1 MKKLLMIGLL
11 IFVGAKG
18 FAQSG
23 ETIREEK
30 ASEWVKVGPIEKET
44 TSKPATRKKTVSKK
58 TESNEKP
65 AQTTE
70 QDVFD
75 QTNRQVK
82 RFKKSKTN

>member
-1 MKKLLMIGLL
+1 MICLFGFL
-11 IFVGAKG
+11 GAKAL
-18 FAQSG
+18 AQSG
-23 ETIREEK
+23 ELMREEK

-44 TSKPATRKKTVSKK
+44 TSAPAAKKKTTSKK
-58 TESNEKP
+58 SESKP
-65 AQTTE
+65 TQAT

>member
-1 MKKLLMIGLL
+1 MKRLVMICLFGFLA
-11 IFVGAKG
+11 GKS
-18 FAQSG
+18 FAQGG

-44 TSKPATRKKTVSKK
+44 TNAPSAKKKTPVKK
-58 TESNEKP
+58 TEQKEKA
-65 AQTTE
+65 AQATE
-70 QDVFD
+70 DVFD

>member
-1 MKKLLMIGLL
+1 MKRVVMICLFGFL
-11 IFVGAKG
+11 GAKC
-18 FAQSG
+18 FAQAG

-44 TSKPATRKKTVSKK
+44 TNAPSAKKKTAVKK
-58 TESNEKP
+58 TEQKEKA
-65 AQTTE
+65 AQTE
-70 QDVFD
+70 QNVFD